1 MARSGSRRPELEPER
16 RGRRARAKH
25 NGIWTTRA
33 TLCLLSDGARR
44 TAVDCRWRLSAWRRL
59 NFSASPTNEADALIR
74 SRDAQHSLGA
84 SIYQSLELLP
94 DFTWPRI
101 CISSFF
107 CSCLGNCLPVCS
119 SARLFACPAGRSAKQ
134 PSKRTSEQ
142 ASERRKREGIERHAK
157 VSVRDQMLDGAWPF
171 QCHRAA
177 PTRWPASGR
186 LRGARTKSSSDLI
199 GAGRE

>member
-1 MARSGSRRPELEPER
+1 MDNTSNSLPFVG
-16 RGRRARAKH
+16 
-25 NGIWTTRA
+25 
-33 TLCLLSDGARR
+33 RR
-44 TAVDCRWRLSAWRRL
+44 TANGRRLSLAAVSLEAAQFQRQ
-59 NFSASPTNEADALIR
+59 PNEADALIR

-119 SARLFACPAGRSAKQ
+119 SARLFACPAGRSAEQ
-134 PSKRTSEQ
+134 PSKRTAER
-142 ASERRKREGIERHAK
+142 ASDGSEGIERHAK